1 MDSLK
6 NKVVII
12 TGASS
17 GIGAVLAQTLSE
29 KGALVVLAAR
39 RLEKLHEVA
48 KACPSETLCVQCD
61 MTQDEE
67 RRNLVDATLRRWD
80 RIDIL
85 VNNAG
90 IGMYGDIE
98 RTNEEEI
105 RSLFE
110 VNVFAVIFLSRL
122 VLPVM
127 KRQNAGLILNIGSIG
142 GLVAHSDK
150 VTAYVASK
158 HALVG
163 FTRGL
168 VKDLRNTG
176 VGVKVVCP
184 QLVETGFYRASIG
197 ADEMK
202 GLIEKVRNRMDTTE
216 QVVEGIVEQIFS
228 EQTVIFPTDRSQKAY
243 DRFRGPWEKSR

>member
-1 MDSLK
+1 MDSPK

-17 GIGAVLAQTLSE
+17 GIGAVLAQTFSE
-29 KGALVVLAAR
+29 KGGLVVLAAR

-48 KACPSETLCVQCD
+48 KACPNETLCVQCD
-61 MTQDEE
+61 MTQDES
-67 RRNLVDATLRRWD
+67 RRNLVDAALQRWG

-98 RTNEEEI
+98 RSNEEEI

-110 VNVFAVIFLSRL
+110 VNVFAAIFLTKL
-122 VLPVM
+122 VLPAM
-127 KRQNAGLILNIGSIG
+127 KRQDAGLILNIGSIG
-142 GLVAHSDK
+142 GLVAHSAK
-150 VTAYVASK
+150 VAAYVATK

-168 VKDLRNTG
+168 AKDLHGTG
-176 VGVKVVCP
+176 VDVKVVCP
-184 QLVETGFYRASIG
+184 QLVDTGFYQASVG
-197 ADEMK
+197 AEEME
-202 GLIEKVRNRMDTTE
+202 GLIEKIRSRMDRAD
-216 QVVEGIVEQIFS
+216 QVVEGIVEQISS
-228 EQTVIFPTDRSQKAY
+228 ERTVIFPTEKSQKAY
-243 DRFRGPWEKSR
+243 DRFRGL